1 MTFRTSY
8 DNLSYFA
15 TSQSLDILQQQTIS
29 SSELDLTNVIKVILA
44 IATITQVNDNKIFF
58 IFYFLI

>member
-44 IATITQVNDNKIFF
+44 IATITQVNDNKIVF
-58 IFYFLI
+58 IFYFLS